1 MALNSNV
8 LDSFFVAAVSAAG
21 GTSATVSIAQ
31 CILCMDK
38 KDWKRK
44 TTTETII
51 NSRDQE

>member
-8 LDSFFVAAVSAAG
+8 LASFSVAAAAAA
-21 GTSATVSIAQ
+21 SATVSIAQ
-31 CILCMDK
+31 CILYMDK